1 MSIYNTIQ
9 AAVGAVVSESP
20 SLPTSLSLASLK
32 WHPSKCTAFDETCA
46 LTITSEHHEESSV
59 FSRTFKVEQQKS
71 LKPRS

>member
-20 SLPTSLSLASLK
+20 PLPTSLFPMSLK

-46 LTITSEHHEESSV
+46 LTIKSEHHEESSV
-59 FSRTFKVEQQKS
+59 FSRTLKWSSKKV
-71 LKPRS
+71 